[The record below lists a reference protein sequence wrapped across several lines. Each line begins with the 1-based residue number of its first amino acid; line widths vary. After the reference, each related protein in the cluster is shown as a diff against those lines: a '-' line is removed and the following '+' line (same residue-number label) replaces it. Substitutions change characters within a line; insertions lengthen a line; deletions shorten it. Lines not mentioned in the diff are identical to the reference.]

1 MIEIR
6 RKERRIRMLARP
18 VAPRAGLLLL
28 AFVLAAALAA
38 PAFAVRISGIGLID
52 YRKKNY
58 KVGDWVRYRIEV
70 SNSNGNEAVSWQDVR
85 IVGEENFRG
94 EPCTWIETRFGPD
107 TTQYASDLTLVSNEA
122 FQDTQADV
130 RFSVYARMMM
140 METDDDGNPVMTE
153 VKRAGSGTAPLPDMS
168 AMRGVV
174 DTLGFETV
182 STPRGSIEG
191 QIVQLHRKLRNP
203 RDVGDSTI
211 NRITDVKRKQ
221 WMSRKVPITSL
232 IKEVETE
239 DWLRQA
245 YKVGTVSTSA
255 PEAPVSSETR
265 TVTVVTW
272 GTGAKSDILAQ
283 WKKKRLAAPE
293 PAKTP

>member
-1 MIEIR
+1 
-6 RKERRIRMLARP
+6 MLARP
-18 VAPRAGLLLL
+18 IAPRAGLLLL

-58 KVGDWVRYRIEV
+58 KLGDWVRYRIEV
-70 SNSNGNEAVSWQDVR
+70 SNSNGNEAVSSQEVR

-107 TTQYASDLTLVSNEA
+107 TTNYASDLTLVSEEA
-122 FQDTQADV
+122 FRDTQADV

-140 METDDDGNPVMTE
+140 METDEEGNPIMTE
-153 VKRAGSGTAPLPDMS
+153 VKRAGSGTSPLPDLS
-168 AMRGVV
+168 AMRGEV
-174 DTLGFETV
+174 DTLGLETV
-182 STPRGSIEG
+182 STPRGAIEG
-191 QIVQLHRKLRNP
+191 QIVRLHRKIRNP
-203 RDVGDSTI
+203 RDMGDSTV
-211 NRITDVKRKQ
+211 NRITDVKRQQ
-221 WMSRKVPITSL
+221 WMSRRVPITSL

-255 PEAPVSSETR
+255 PETPVSSETR
-265 TVTVVTW
+265 SVMVVAW
-272 GTGAKSDILAQ
+272 GTGARSDILEQ
-283 WKKKRLAAPE
+283 WKKKRAAAPE
-293 PAKTP
+293 PAKSP